1 MALGEANARL
11 LLALSTIGF
20 GYFLRRIGLA
30 DVDAGKALLK
40 ILFNATLPSVLLLT
54 FATLTFDAT
63 SAAVMM
69 CALAQAAL
77 LYGVS
82 LAFRDAG
89 RAPKGVAILAGSAV
103 GVNLG
108 TFCYPLVEA
117 VWGAQGL
124 GRVVLFDAVNQW
136 SLLVV
141 APLIY
146 ARAVA
151 GDAFS
156 LRDGLAKVRNQLLSP
171 CLLAMF
177 AAVALR
183 VAGLDLPAPVA
194 TFASS
199 LAVANKPLAL
209 IALGVLFEPKLELE
223 QIRDVGALLALRYGA
238 SFALGGALA
247 ASAAALGLA
256 PALVGAVM
264 AALISPVPLLTVTYA
279 VEHECD
285 VGLAAALVNA
295 GNFCSFGLLLA
306 VANADFARPDAAV
319 ALTVAGA
326 ALCVLGRWLAAG
338 SAPKEDGSSGSI
350 GDGERGP
357 PSRGVAA
364 GATRTTRD
372 AAEAGGATRLGF
384 GGGGSARRRFARV
397 APSADAA
404 RVGRAPMRAR
414 GRVGKGGLRAGGGGR
429 AMPAAF
435 PPRVVF
441 G

>member
-1 MALGEANARL
+1 
-11 LLALSTIGF
+11 
-20 GYFLRRIGLA
+20 
-30 DVDAGKALLK
+30 
-40 ILFNATLPSVLLLT
+40 
-54 FATLTFDAT
+54 
-63 SAAVMM
+63 
-69 CALAQAAL
+69 
-77 LYGVS
+77 
-82 LAFRDAG
+82 
-89 RAPKGVAILAGSAV
+89 
-103 GVNLG
+103 
-108 TFCYPLVEA
+108 
-117 VWGAQGL
+117 
-124 GRVVLFDAVNQW
+124 
-136 SLLVV
+136 
-141 APLIY
+141 
-146 ARAVA
+146 
-151 GDAFS
+151 
-156 LRDGLAKVRNQLLSP
+156 
-171 CLLAMF
+171 
-177 AAVALR
+177 
-183 VAGLDLPAPVA
+183 
-194 TFASS
+194 
-199 LAVANKPLAL
+199 
-209 IALGVLFEPKLELE
+209 
-223 QIRDVGALLALRYGA
+223 
-238 SFALGGALA
+238 
-247 ASAAALGLA
+247 
-256 PALVGAVM
+256 M

-279 VEHECD
+279 VEYECD

-414 GRVGKGGLRAGGGGR
+414 GRAGKGGLRAGGGGR

>member
-1 MALGEANARL
+1 
-11 LLALSTIGF
+11 
-20 GYFLRRIGLA
+20 
-30 DVDAGKALLK
+30 
-40 ILFNATLPSVLLLT
+40 
-54 FATLTFDAT
+54 
-63 SAAVMM
+63 
-69 CALAQAAL
+69 
-77 LYGVS
+77 
-82 LAFRDAG
+82 
-89 RAPKGVAILAGSAV
+89 
-103 GVNLG
+103 
-108 TFCYPLVEA
+108 
-117 VWGAQGL
+117 
-124 GRVVLFDAVNQW
+124 
-136 SLLVV
+136 
-141 APLIY
+141 
-146 ARAVA
+146 
-151 GDAFS
+151 
-156 LRDGLAKVRNQLLSP
+156 
-171 CLLAMF
+171 MF

-279 VEHECD
+279 VEYECD

-372 AAEAGGATRLGF
+372 ASRRVFETTAF
-384 GGGGSARRRFARV
+384 GPRRPPPPSTPTSRRRRARV
-397 APSADAA
+397 SASI
-404 RVGRAPMRAR
+404 RIC
-414 GRVGKGGLRAGGGGR
+414 KLRACLHR
-429 AMPAAF
+429 NTK
-435 PPRVVF
+435 RETRHKNRSVF
-441 G
+441 RRI

>member
-54 FATLTFDAT
+54 FATLTFDVT

-69 CALAQAAL
+69 YALAQAAL

-247 ASAAALGLA
+247 ASAAARA
-256 PALVGAVM
+256 RPALVGAVM
-264 AALISPVPLLTVTYA
+264 AALISPSR
-279 VEHECD
+279 
-285 VGLAAALVNA
+285 
-295 GNFCSFGLLLA
+295 CS
-306 VANADFARPDAAV
+306 R
-319 ALTVAGA
+319 
-326 ALCVLGRWLAAG
+326 
-338 SAPKEDGSSGSI
+338 
-350 GDGERGP
+350 
-357 PSRGVAA
+357 
-364 GATRTTRD
+364 
-372 AAEAGGATRLGF
+372 
-384 GGGGSARRRFARV
+384 
-397 APSADAA
+397 
-404 RVGRAPMRAR
+404 
-414 GRVGKGGLRAGGGGR
+414 
-429 AMPAAF
+429 
-435 PPRVVF
+435 
-441 G
+441 